1 MTNRDFKLAFI
12 GILKKLFCCVTS
24 GRLLNFR
31 FLNFHFLNFHFL
43 NFPFLN
49 LPSLNLYFL
58 NFHLRSEGQWLLSF
72 DFWTFQILNF
82 QYLLLKFWL
91 LKHSLLNFYF
101 LNFQL
106 LNFHFL
112 NFHFPNFHFLNF
124 HFLTFHTLHF
134 HFLNVNFWIFHFR
147 SEGQRLLNFHKNA
160 KRNLHYTRAH
170 VSQRINRWK
179 ENSSFFYSKYS
190 VWPLVYLPLNLGV
203 KKYIVGFWKH
213 WKYEIVV
220 RKCNTLWL
228 TGRGLS
234 QKCNNIG
241 GWAICIECTA
251 NAKEFLAESTTA
263 Q

>member
-1 MTNRDFKLAFI
+1 MSTSGVDLKKWLQVPDSYNVYNLVTVCTIQVPDSYNVWERVPLSGLSGCNTLLDRWVEQKSFESLKSIGMNFPGYFNSTLNPVIYAMTNRDFKLAFI

-82 QYLLLKFWL
+82 Q
-91 LKHSLLNFYF
+91 HSLLNFYF

-124 HFLTFHTLHF
+124 H
-134 HFLNVNFWIFHFR
+134 I
-147 SEGQRLLNFHKNA
+147 LNFHL
-160 KRNLHYTRAH
+160 RR
-170 VSQRINRWK
+170 
-179 ENSSFFYSKYS
+179 E
-190 VWPLVYLPLNLGV
+190 G
-203 KKYIVGFWKH
+203 
-213 WKYEIVV
+213 
-220 RKCNTLWL
+220 
-228 TGRGLS
+228 
-234 QKCNNIG
+234 
-241 GWAICIECTA
+241 
-251 NAKEFLAESTTA
+251 
-263 Q
+263 